1 MRPMKTKETI
11 RERKTIGTL
20 LPIIFV
26 LAVVPLVCIIH
37 KYDCGLE
44 TNAWFSKAGTV
55 YDFFLYYKSKILLII
70 GVVLACMA
78 GNYLYSKKETVF
90 RDDRSRYV
98 LICLGCFI
106 AFSLVSVLF
115 SYSPGEAFWGGY
127 EQWEGFVA
135 LFTYALIF
143 LFTYA
148 FLHHEGEL
156 YVLFGAFAVGALI
169 VGVLGVFQ
177 AAGYDYMKSGW
188 MHAILTS
195 LESSV
200 LKMKVALSFEE
211 GMVYSTLYNP
221 NYIGSYVSL
230 ALPVMAG
237 LVIWSKKIWLKAV
250 AGLAAAAALV
260 SLYFSQSFTGFI
272 GLAAALVLMA
282 VFCIPSLV
290 KKPKIGF
297 SVLGGVVVIA
307 IVAIAVRPAFV
318 TTAWNRLTQTTAAQ
332 GSHMIEEIFTEEGD
346 LVVRTSAGDEVKTG
360 ISYKDGFLYDVHNEQ
375 NFQNIEKNDLSHTM
389 VLTVRDNDV
398 LHFSQAST
406 AFEGKTYPM
415 LIVSGGGDS
424 WSFLWRKDK
433 LVYQNVFGK
442 LDEIREIPHFG
453 FEGYMSLA
461 NGRGYI
467 WSRTFPLLTKHI
479 LAGCGADNFVY
490 DYPNNDYV
498 GQRNNGFETQIMTK
512 PHNMYLQIWVQD
524 GFIALLGMLGI
535 FLFYV
540 IDTFR
545 RYFAKGKKG
554 FLPNMGICVFLA
566 IAGFM
571 VVGLAND
578 STITVTPLYWALL
591 GIGFTINRMA
601 GEQENG

>member
-20 LPIIFV
+20 LPVILV

-37 KYDCGLE
+37 KYESGLE

-70 GVVLACMA
+70 GVILACMT
-78 GNYLYSKKETVF
+78 GNYLFSKKETVF

-98 LICLGCFI
+98 LICLGCFV

-127 EQWEGFVA
+127 EQWEGFVV
-135 LFTYALIF
+135 LFTYAMIF

-148 FLHHEGEL
+148 FLHHEEEL
-156 YVLFGAFAVGALI
+156 YVLFGAFAVGTLI
-169 VGVLGVFQ
+169 VGTLGVFQ
-177 AAGYDYMKSGW
+177 AAGYDFMKSGW

-200 LKMKVALSFEE
+200 LKMKVALNFEE

-230 ALPVMAG
+230 AVPVMAG

-250 AGLAAAAALV
+250 AGLAAVAALI

-272 GLAAALVLMA
+272 GLGAALILTA
-282 VFCIPSLV
+282 IFCIPALV
-290 KKPKIGF
+290 KKPKLGLP
-297 SVLGGVVVIA
+297 VLGGVVAIA
-307 IVAIAVRPAFV
+307 IVVIAVKPAFV
-318 TTAWNRLTQTTAAQ
+318 TTMWNRLTQTTVAQ
-332 GSHMIEEIFTEEGD
+332 SSHMIEEIFTEEGD
-346 LVVRTSAGDEVKTG
+346 LVVRTSAGDEAKIG

-375 NFQNIEKNDLSHTM
+375 NFQNVEKNDLSHTM

-398 LHFSQAST
+398 LHFSQASN

-433 LVYQNVFGK
+433 LMYQNVFGK
-442 LDEIREIPHFG
+442 LDEIKEIPHFG
-453 FEGYMSLA
+453 FEDNMSLA

-524 GFIALLGMLGI
+524 GLIALLGMLGI
-535 FLFYV
+535 FLLYV

-545 RYFAKGKKG
+545 KYFAKGRKG

-591 GIGFTINRMA
+591 GIGFTINRMV
-601 GEQENG
+601 GEREKG